1 MTPEDELRNHKKL
14 IDISI
19 KSGIDS
25 LITVG
30 KITEADFYL
39 NEACNKMINIA
50 DDAGDTIVFNYTL
63 CTVYSYA
70 GRLNE

>member
-25 LITVG
+25 LMVRGEITH
-30 KITEADFYL
+30 ADFYL
-39 NEACNKMINIA
+39 NENGDKMINIA

-70 GRLNE
+70 GRLNQ